1 MKLKLLF
8 LLSLILVINCNKKSD
23 SEEINNYLYEN
34 EMPNDFNFIIN
45 NGGIDSYDSKSMNLY
60 REFTDSIYKI
70 KIPIDLVEKQL
81 IYKKYVDLDFQ
92 SFPTKFDYDEKSDVI
107 LEMPSFITSITILEK
122 NKRKKVA
129 FNLSDLKNELK
140 DRDKALK
147 YQELYN
153 FIWNILKNHKEY
165 KKIPKSDMH
174 FM

>member
-1 MKLKLLF
+1 
-8 LLSLILVINCNKKSD
+8 
-23 SEEINNYLYEN
+23 
-34 EMPNDFNFIIN
+34 
-45 NGGIDSYDSKSMNLY
+45 MNLY

-122 NKRKKVA
+122 NKRKKVM
-129 FNLSDLKNELK
+129 FNLSDLQNELI

-153 FIWNILKNHKEY
+153 FIWNILKKHKEY
-165 KKIPKSDMH
+165 KNIPKSDMH